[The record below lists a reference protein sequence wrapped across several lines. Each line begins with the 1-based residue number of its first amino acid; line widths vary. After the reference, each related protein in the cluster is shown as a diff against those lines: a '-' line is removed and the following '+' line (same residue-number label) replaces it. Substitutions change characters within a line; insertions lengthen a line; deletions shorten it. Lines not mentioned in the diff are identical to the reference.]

1 MTEINQWQID
11 IRAPQEVIDLLA
23 ETVEGFRGRLGGRL
37 VGVYLHGSLAMGCF
51 NPVASDVDVLVI
63 VKGPVATVEREDF
76 ARFMLGLA
84 PKAPPKGFGL
94 SVVQERYL
102 KAFEHPTPYEFYF
115 SNGYAEAY
123 RAGTYDF
130 SEAETDA
137 DLAANFILTRERGVC
152 LWGAPVREV
161 FAAVPNAY
169 FLPSIACTSEWSLNN
184 VRNGDASGM
193 CRVPTYAV
201 LNFCRAP
208 AFIRDGLFLSKAEG
222 GRWALDTLP
231 AEYHGLIL
239 EALHEYAETGS
250 SDEVDAETLQRF
262 AEYGWST
269 LRAALEAQRT

>member
-1 MTEINQWQID
+1 MHTTNQWQNRIS
-11 IRAPQEVIDLLA
+11 APQEVTDLLA
-23 ETVEGFRGRLGGRL
+23 ETVDGFRGRLGERL

-51 NPVASDVDVLVI
+51 NPAASDVDALVI
-63 VKGPVATVEREDF
+63 VKGPVPTVQREDI
-76 ARFMLGLA
+76 ARFMLGLV

-102 KAFEHPTPYEFYF
+102 KAFEHPTPYEFCF
-115 SNGYAEAY
+115 SNGHAEAY

-137 DLAANFILTRERGVC
+137 DLAANFILARERGVC

-161 FAAVPNAY
+161 FGAVPNAY
-169 FLPSIACTSEWSLNN
+169 FLPSIACTCEWSLNN

-201 LNFCRAP
+201 LNFCRTP
-208 AFIRDGLFLSKAEG
+208 AFVWDGLFLSKAEG
-222 GRWALDTLP
+222 GRWALDNLP
-231 AEYHGLIL
+231 AEYHKLIQ
-239 EALHEYAETGS
+239 EALREYAETGS

-262 AEYGWST
+262 AEYSWST
-269 LRAALEAQRT
+269 LLAALKA